1 MSNFVHLGSFG
12 NLVDHGIHPVG
23 HLDSI
28 ASKCA
33 LVSRR
38 KLVSE
43 PLYDRIVYSV
53 SAAAAG
59 LSDATSLLASAGA
72 TLLAIPIKLLG
83 TLAAYAPQFSGALAR
98 VQPVAVAI
106 AGVLS
111 ATMAA
116 VITWVVGRDLLPHG
130 VSRR

>member
-28 ASKCA
+28 AFKCA

-43 PLYDRIVYSV
+43 PPHDRIVYSV
-53 SAAAAG
+53 SAEETKCLKDHPRGLAG
-59 LSDATSLLASAGA
+59 TNQVSWATVKQIDALDTDATGR
-72 TLLAIPIKLLG
+72 IGQIRPVCRNLG
-83 TLAAYAPQFSGALAR
+83 
-98 VQPVAVAI
+98 
-106 AGVLS
+106 
-111 ATMAA
+111 
-116 VITWVVGRDLLPHG
+116 
-130 VSRR
+130 